1 MTLRPITPQPGTDR
15 DPDNF
20 VGRVEMTTRAR
31 ERLLAGSNL
40 LLTDPRRRMGKTF
53 WMRTFAAQEQSF
65 HSYFIDYEG
74 TKTVDEFLIKTAEA
88 LIRDRSLPLRARKQL
103 ETIFDNGEISLS
115 KGPLAIKGYFQQTPP
130 YHLLTRVLSALENED
145 SKTIPIVMMDEVPM
159 AINNIAVHEGT
170 GSAEQLLQTLRA
182 LRQETS
188 RIRWIV
194 TGSIGFHHVL
204 RKINTTQGV
213 LNDLNPVPLGPLAD
227 KEAEELASRLLLGI
241 EQPLIDT
248 VINELVK
255 VTGGVPFLLHNVVK
269 MLGEGPRNV
278 TRPCDVHDCFED
290 FIDDPDQFYGL
301 EHFLTRMPSN
311 YDGRARI
318 ADDILRKALSETNV
332 WVSIDSLAPNE
343 ETAATLDDLVKD
355 HYLERRG
362 LSVRWRYPVLQ
373 YIWARKKGVW
383 DRR

>member
-40 LLTDPRRRMGKTF
+40 LLTDPRRMGKTF

-278 TRPCDVHDCFED
+278 TRPCDVHDYFED

>member
-40 LLTDPRRRMGKTF
+40 LLTDPRRMGKTF

-332 WVSIDSLAPNE
+332 WVSIDSLTPNE

>member
-15 DPDNF
+15 DPNNF
-20 VGRVEMTTRAR
+20 VGRAEMTTRAR

-40 LLTDPRRRMGKTF
+40 LLTDPRRMGKTF
-53 WMRTFAAQEQSF
+53 WMRTFAAREQSF

-130 YHLLTRVLSALENED
+130 HHLLTRVLSALENED

-362 LSVRWRYPVLQ
+362 LSVRWRYPALQ

>member
-40 LLTDPRRRMGKTF
+40 LLTDPRRMGKTF

>member
-40 LLTDPRRRMGKTF
+40 LLTDPRRMGKTF

-255 VTGGVPFLLHNVVK
+255 VTGGIPFLLHNVVK

-278 TRPCDVHDCFED
+278 TRPCDVHDYFED

>member
-1 MTLRPITPQPGTDR
+1 MTLRPIIPQPGSDR
-15 DPDNF
+15 DPANF
-20 VGRVEMTTRAR
+20 VGRVEMTTHAR
-31 ERLLAGSNL
+31 DRLLAGSNL
-40 LLTDPRRRMGKTF
+40 LLTDPRRIGKTF
-53 WMRTFAAQEQSF
+53 WMRTFAAREQSF

-74 TKTVDEFLIKTAEA
+74 TETVDDFLIKTAEA
-88 LIRDRSLPLRARKQL
+88 LIGDSSLPLRVRKQL
-103 ETIFDNGEISLS
+103 ETIFDSSEISLS
-115 KGPLAIKGYFQQTPP
+115 KGPLAIKSYFRQTPP
-130 YHLLTRVLSALENED
+130 YDLLTRVLSALENED

-170 GSAEQLLQTLRA
+170 GSAEKLLQTLRA
-182 LRQETS
+182 LRQNTS

-204 RKINTTQGV
+204 REINTTQGV

-241 EQPLIDT
+241 EQPLIDA

-301 EHFLTRMPSN
+301 EHFLTRVPSY

-343 ETAATLDDLVKD
+343 EAAATLDDLVKD

-362 LSVRWRYPVLQ
+362 LSARWRYPALQ

>member
-1 MTLRPITPQPGTDR
+1 MDLDPIVPQPGSDR
-15 DPDNF
+15 DPAHF
-20 VGRVEMTTRAR
+20 VGRVATTTRAR
-31 ERLLAGSNL
+31 ERLAAGANL
-40 LLTDPRRRMGKTF
+40 LLTDPRRMGKTF
-53 WMRTFAAQEQSF
+53 WMRTFAAREQSF

-362 LSVRWRYPVLQ
+362 LSVRWRYPALQ

>member
-40 LLTDPRRRMGKTF
+40 LLTDPRRMGKTF

-74 TKTVDEFLIKTAEA
+74 TKTLDEFLIKTAEA

-227 KEAEELASRLLLGI
+227 EEAEELASRLLLGI

-362 LSVRWRYPVLQ
+362 LSVRWRYPALQ

>member
-15 DPDNF
+15 DPNNF
-20 VGRVEMTTRAR
+20 VGRAEMTTRAR

-40 LLTDPRRRMGKTF
+40 LLTDPRRMGKTF
-53 WMRTFAAQEQSF
+53 WMRTFAAREQSF

-74 TKTVDEFLIKTAEA
+74 TETVDGFLIKTAEV

-103 ETIFDNGEISLS
+103 ETIFDNSEISLS
-115 KGPLAIKGYFQQTPP
+115 KGPLAIKGYFQQTSPH
-130 YHLLTRVLSALENED
+130 HLLTRVLSALENED

-362 LSVRWRYPVLQ
+362 LSVRWRYPALQ

>member
-40 LLTDPRRRMGKTF
+40 LLTDPRRMGKTF

-74 TKTVDEFLIKTAEA
+74 RKTVDEFLIKTAEA

-255 VTGGVPFLLHNVVK
+255 VTGGIPFLLHNVVK

-278 TRPCDVHDCFED
+278 TRPCDVHDYFED

>member
-40 LLTDPRRRMGKTF
+40 LLTDPRRMGKTF

-213 LNDLNPVPLGPLAD
+213 LNDLNPVPLGHLAD

>member
-40 LLTDPRRRMGKTF
+40 LLTDPRRMGKTF

-318 ADDILRKALSETNV
+318 TDDILRKALSETNV

>member
-1 MTLRPITPQPGTDR
+1 MTLRPIIPQPGSDR
-15 DPDNF
+15 DPANF
-20 VGRVEMTTRAR
+20 VGRVEMTTHAR
-31 ERLLAGSNL
+31 DRLLAGSNL
-40 LLTDPRRRMGKTF
+40 LLTDPRRMGKTF
-53 WMRTFAAQEQSF
+53 WMRTFAAREQSF

-74 TKTVDEFLIKTAEA
+74 TETVDDFLIKTAEA
-88 LIRDRSLPLRARKQL
+88 LIGDSSLPLRVRKQL
-103 ETIFDNGEISLS
+103 ETIFDSSEISLS
-115 KGPLAIKGYFQQTPP
+115 KGPLAIKSYFRQTPP
-130 YHLLTRVLSALENED
+130 YDLLTRVLSALENED

-170 GSAEQLLQTLRA
+170 GSAEKLLQTLRA
-182 LRQETS
+182 LRQNTS

-204 RKINTTQGV
+204 REINTTQGV

-241 EQPLIDT
+241 EQPLIDA

-301 EHFLTRMPSN
+301 EHFLTRVPSY

-343 ETAATLDDLVKD
+343 EAAATLDDLVKD

-362 LSVRWRYPVLQ
+362 LSARWRYPALQ
-373 YIWARKKGVW
+373 YIWARKKGAW

>member
-40 LLTDPRRRMGKTF
+40 LLTDPRRMGKTF

-227 KEAEELASRLLLGI
+227 KEAEELTSRLLLGI

-255 VTGGVPFLLHNVVK
+255 VTGGIPFLLHNVVK

-278 TRPCDVHDCFED
+278 TRPCDVHDYFED

>member
-1 MTLRPITPQPGTDR
+1 MTLRPIIPQPGSDR
-15 DPDNF
+15 DPANF
-20 VGRVEMTTRAR
+20 VGRVEMTTHAR
-31 ERLLAGSNL
+31 DRLLAGSNL
-40 LLTDPRRRMGKTF
+40 LLTDPRRMGKTF
-53 WMRTFAAQEQSF
+53 WMRTFAAREQSF

-74 TKTVDEFLIKTAEA
+74 TETVDDFLIKTAEA
-88 LIRDRSLPLRARKQL
+88 LIGDSSLPMRVRKQL
-103 ETIFDNGEISLS
+103 ETIFDSSEISLS
-115 KGPLAIKGYFQQTPP
+115 KGPLAIKSYFRQTPP
-130 YHLLTRVLSALENED
+130 YDLLTRVLSALENED

-170 GSAEQLLQTLRA
+170 GSAEKLLQTLRA
-182 LRQETS
+182 LRQNTS

-204 RKINTTQGV
+204 REINTTQGV

-241 EQPLIDT
+241 EQPLIDA

-301 EHFLTRMPSN
+301 EHFLTRVPSY

-343 ETAATLDDLVKD
+343 EAAATLDDLVKD

-362 LSVRWRYPVLQ
+362 LSARWRYPALQ

>member
-1 MTLRPITPQPGTDR
+1 MPLRPITPQPGTDR
-15 DPDNF
+15 DPNNF
-20 VGRVEMTTRAR
+20 VGRAEMTTRAR

-40 LLTDPRRRMGKTF
+40 LLTDPRRMGKTF
-53 WMRTFAAQEQSF
+53 WMRTFAAREQSF

-362 LSVRWRYPVLQ
+362 LSVRWRYPALQ

>member
-1 MTLRPITPQPGTDR
+1 MTLRPIIPQPGSDR
-15 DPDNF
+15 DPANF
-20 VGRVEMTTRAR
+20 VGRVEMTTHAR
-31 ERLLAGSNL
+31 DRLLAGSNL
-40 LLTDPRRRMGKTF
+40 LLTDPRRMGKTF
-53 WMRTFAAQEQSF
+53 WMRTFAAREQSF

-74 TKTVDEFLIKTAEA
+74 TETVDDFLIKTAEA
-88 LIRDRSLPLRARKQL
+88 LIGDSSLPLRVRKQL
-103 ETIFDNGEISLS
+103 ETIFDSSEISLS
-115 KGPLAIKGYFQQTPP
+115 KGPLAIKSYFRQTPP
-130 YHLLTRVLSALENED
+130 YDLLTRVLSALENED

-170 GSAEQLLQTLRA
+170 GSAEKLLQTLRA
-182 LRQETS
+182 LRQNTS

-204 RKINTTQGV
+204 REINTTQGV

-241 EQPLIDT
+241 EQPLIDA

-301 EHFLTRMPSN
+301 EHFLTRVPSY

-343 ETAATLDDLVKD
+343 EAAATLDDLVKD

-362 LSVRWRYPVLQ
+362 LSARWRYPALQ

>member
-15 DPDNF
+15 DPNNF
-20 VGRVEMTTRAR
+20 VGRAEMTTRAR

-40 LLTDPRRRMGKTF
+40 LLTDPRRMGKTF
-53 WMRTFAAQEQSF
+53 WMRTFAAREHSF

-362 LSVRWRYPVLQ
+362 LSVRWRYPALQ

>member
-15 DPDNF
+15 DPNNF
-20 VGRVEMTTRAR
+20 VGRAEMTTRAR

-40 LLTDPRRRMGKTF
+40 LLTDPRRMGKTF
-53 WMRTFAAQEQSF
+53 WMRTFAAREQSF

-318 ADDILRKALSETNV
+318 ADDILRNALSETNV

-362 LSVRWRYPVLQ
+362 LSVRWRYPALQ

>member
-15 DPDNF
+15 DPNNF
-20 VGRVEMTTRAR
+20 VGRAEMTTRAR

-40 LLTDPRRRMGKTF
+40 LLTDPRRMGKTF
-53 WMRTFAAQEQSF
+53 WMRTFAAREQSF

-362 LSVRWRYPVLQ
+362 LSVRWRYPALQ

>member
-40 LLTDPRRRMGKTF
+40 LLTDPRRMGKTF

-115 KGPLAIKGYFQQTPP
+115 KGPLAIKGYFQ
-130 YHLLTRVLSALENED
+130 LTRVLSALENED
-145 SKTIPIVMMDEVPM
+145 SETIPIVMMDEVPM

>member
-40 LLTDPRRRMGKTF
+40 LLTDPRRMGKTF

-318 ADDILRKALSETNV
+318 ADDILRKALSETNM

>member
-1 MTLRPITPQPGTDR
+1 MELQPITPQPGNDR
-15 DPDNF
+15 NPDNF

-40 LLTDPRRRMGKTF
+40 LLTDPRRMGKTF
-53 WMRTFAAQEQSF
+53 WMHTFAAREQSF

-74 TKTVDEFLIKTAEA
+74 IETVDGFLIKTAEV

-103 ETIFDNGEISLS
+103 ETIFDNSEISLS

-130 YHLLTRVLSALENED
+130 HHLLTRVLSALENED

-159 AINNIAVHEGT
+159 AINNIAVREGT
-170 GSAEQLLQTLRA
+170 SSAEKVLQTLRA
-182 LRQETS
+182 LRQDTS

-194 TGSIGFHHVL
+194 TGSIGFHHIL

-213 LNDLNPVPLGPLAD
+213 LNDLNPIPLGPLAD
-227 KEAEELASRLLLGI
+227 QEAEELASRLLLGI
-241 EQPLIDT
+241 KQPTIDT
-248 VINELVK
+248 VINELIEVS
-255 VTGGVPFLLHNVVK
+255 GGIPFLLHKIVK
-269 MLGEGPRNV
+269 TLDERHESVIKPH
-278 TRPCDVHDCFED
+278 DVRECFED
-290 FIDDPDQFYGL
+290 FIDDPDEFNWF
-301 EHFLTRMPSN
+301 EHYLTRMPLN
-311 YDGRARI
+311 YGTRAYI
-318 ADDILRKALSETNV
+318 ADDILRKALSETNM
-332 WVSIDSLAPNE
+332 WVSIETLAPNE
-343 ETAATLDDLVKD
+343 EAAATLDDLIKD

-362 LSVRWRYPVLQ
+362 LSARWRYPALQ

>member
-40 LLTDPRRRMGKTF
+40 LLTDPRRMGKTF

-227 KEAEELASRLLLGI
+227 KKAEELASRLLLGI

>member
-15 DPDNF
+15 DPNNF
-20 VGRVEMTTRAR
+20 VGRAEMTTRAR

-40 LLTDPRRRMGKTF
+40 LLTDPRRMGKTF

-362 LSVRWRYPVLQ
+362 LSVRWRYPALQ

>member
-15 DPDNF
+15 DPNNF
-20 VGRVEMTTRAR
+20 VGRAEMTTRAR

-40 LLTDPRRRMGKTF
+40 LLTDPRRMGKTF
-53 WMRTFAAQEQSF
+53 WMRTFAAREQSF

-182 LRQETS
+182 MRQETS

-362 LSVRWRYPVLQ
+362 LSVRWRYPALQ

>member
-1 MTLRPITPQPGTDR
+1 
-15 DPDNF
+15 
-20 VGRVEMTTRAR
+20 
-31 ERLLAGSNL
+31 
-40 LLTDPRRRMGKTF
+40 MGKTF

>member
-1 MTLRPITPQPGTDR
+1 MTLRPITPQPGSDR
-15 DPDNF
+15 DPANF

-40 LLTDPRRRMGKTF
+40 LLTDPRRMGKTF
-53 WMRTFAAQEQSF
+53 WMHTFAAREQSF

-74 TKTVDEFLIKTAEA
+74 VETADGFLIKTAEV
-88 LIRDRSLPLRARKQL
+88 LIRDRSLPIRARKQL
-103 ETIFDNGEISLS
+103 ETIFNNSEISLS
-115 KGPLAIKGYFQQTPP
+115 KGALEIKSYFQQTPP
-130 YHLLTRVLSALENED
+130 HRLLTRVLSALENED
-145 SKTIPIVMMDEVPM
+145 SDTIPIVMMDEVPR
-159 AINNIAVHEGT
+159 AINNIAVHEST
-170 GSAEQLLQTLRA
+170 SSAEKVLQTLRA
-182 LRQETS
+182 LRQDTS

-204 RKINTTQGV
+204 RKINTTQGI
-213 LNDLNPVPLGPLAD
+213 LNDLNSVPLGPLAD
-227 KEAEELASRLLLGI
+227 QEAEELASRLLLGI
-241 EQPLIDT
+241 EQPRIDA
-248 VINELVK
+248 VIDELVK

-269 MLGEGPRNV
+269 MLGERPKNVIRPR
-278 TRPCDVHDCFED
+278 DVHDCFED

-301 EHFLTRMPSN
+301 EHFLTRVPSN
-311 YDGRARI
+311 YDSRARI
-318 ADDILRKALSETNV
+318 ADDILRKALSETNM
-332 WVSIDSLAPNE
+332 WVSIEALAPNE
-343 ETAATLDDLVKD
+343 EAAATLDDLVKD

>member
-15 DPDNF
+15 DPNNF
-20 VGRVEMTTRAR
+20 VGRAEMTTRAR

-40 LLTDPRRRMGKTF
+40 LLTDPRRMGKTF
-53 WMRTFAAQEQSF
+53 WMRTFAAREQSF

-88 LIRDRSLPLRARKQL
+88 LIRDRSLPLRARNQL

-362 LSVRWRYPVLQ
+362 LSVRWRYPALQ

>member
-1 MTLRPITPQPGTDR
+1 MELQPITPQPGNDR
-15 DPDNF
+15 NPANF

-40 LLTDPRRRMGKTF
+40 LLTDPRRMGKTF
-53 WMRTFAAQEQSF
+53 WMRTFAAREQSF

-74 TKTVDEFLIKTAEA
+74 TETVDGFLIKTAEV

-103 ETIFDNGEISLS
+103 ETIFDNSEISLS
-115 KGPLAIKGYFQQTPP
+115 KGPLAIKGYFQRTSPH
-130 YHLLTRVLSALENED
+130 HLLTRVLSALENED

-159 AINNIAVHEGT
+159 AINNIAVREGT
-170 GSAEQLLQTLRA
+170 SSAEKVLQTLRA
-182 LRQETS
+182 LRQDTS

-241 EQPLIDT
+241 EQPLIDA

-290 FIDDPDQFYGL
+290 FIDDPDQFYSL
-301 EHFLTRMPSN
+301 EHFLTRVPSN

-332 WVSIDSLAPNE
+332 WVSIDSLASNKE
-343 ETAATLDDLVKD
+343 AAATLDDLVKD

-362 LSVRWRYPVLQ
+362 LSARWRYPALQ

>member
-1 MTLRPITPQPGTDR
+1 MVLKPIEPQPGSDR
-15 DPDNF
+15 DPANF
-20 VGRVEMTTRAR
+20 VGRHEVSTRAR
-31 ERLLAGSNL
+31 QRLQVGANL
-40 LLTDPRRRMGKTF
+40 LLTDPRRMGKTF

-255 VTGGVPFLLHNVVK
+255 VTGGIPFLLHNVVK

-278 TRPCDVHDCFED
+278 TRPCDVHDYFED

>member
-40 LLTDPRRRMGKTF
+40 LLTDPRRMGKTF

-130 YHLLTRVLSALENED
+130 HHLLTRVLSALENED

-255 VTGGVPFLLHNVVK
+255 VTGGIPFLLHNVVK

-278 TRPCDVHDCFED
+278 TRPCDVHDYFED

>member
-1 MTLRPITPQPGTDR
+1 MTLRPIIPQPGSDR
-15 DPDNF
+15 DPANF
-20 VGRVEMTTRAR
+20 VGRVEMTTHAR
-31 ERLLAGSNL
+31 DRLLAGSNL
-40 LLTDPRRRMGKTF
+40 LLTDPRRMGKTF
-53 WMRTFAAQEQSF
+53 WMRTFAAREQSF

-74 TKTVDEFLIKTAEA
+74 TETVDDFLIKTAEA
-88 LIRDRSLPLRARKQL
+88 LIGDSSLPLRVRKQL
-103 ETIFDNGEISLS
+103 ETIFDSSEISLS
-115 KGPLAIKGYFQQTPP
+115 KGPLAIKSYFRQTPP
-130 YHLLTRVLSALENED
+130 YDLLTRVLSALENED

-170 GSAEQLLQTLRA
+170 GSAEKLLQTLRA
-182 LRQETS
+182 LRQNTS

-204 RKINTTQGV
+204 REINTTQGV

>member
-1 MTLRPITPQPGTDR
+1 MTLRPIIPQPGSDR
-15 DPDNF
+15 DPANF
-20 VGRVEMTTRAR
+20 VGRVEMTTHAR
-31 ERLLAGSNL
+31 DRLLAGSNL
-40 LLTDPRRRMGKTF
+40 LLTDPRRMGKTF
-53 WMRTFAAQEQSF
+53 WMRTFAAREQSF

-74 TKTVDEFLIKTAEA
+74 TETVDDFLIKTAEA
-88 LIRDRSLPLRARKQL
+88 LIGDSSLPLRVRKQL
-103 ETIFDNGEISLS
+103 ETIFDSSEISLS
-115 KGPLAIKGYFQQTPP
+115 KGPLAIKSYFRQTPP
-130 YHLLTRVLSALENED
+130 YDLLTRVLSALENED

-159 AINNIAVHEGT
+159 AINNIAVYEGT
-170 GSAEQLLQTLRA
+170 GSAEKLLQTLRA
-182 LRQETS
+182 LRQNTS

-204 RKINTTQGV
+204 REINTTQGV

-241 EQPLIDT
+241 EQPLIDA

-301 EHFLTRMPSN
+301 EHFLTRVPSY

-343 ETAATLDDLVKD
+343 EAAATLDDLVKD

-362 LSVRWRYPVLQ
+362 LSARWRYPALQ

>member
-40 LLTDPRRRMGKTF
+40 LLTDPRRMGKTF

-318 ADDILRKALSETNV
+318 ADDMLRKALSETNV
-332 WVSIDSLAPNE
+332 WVSIDALAPNE